1 MATKKMTELVI
12 CQDTNLEIDTEL
24 VIDDGLSM
32 SATPKQQLSP
42 AIAAEMKPE
51 RIGYRLQLLRE
62 ALELKP
68 SEISD
73 MLGIPRTYWSRF
85 ENGNRAITEVTAAL
99 LVERFGVTLDF
110 LILGR
115 WDRLPLDLAEKM
127 RRVESLKNN

>member
-1 MATKKMTELVI
+1 MTDLVI
-12 CQDTNLEIDTEL
+12 RQDAKLEIDTEM
-24 VIDDGLSM
+24 VIDDCAPM
-32 SATPKQQLSP
+32 SAAAKKHLS
-42 AIAAEMKPE
+42 AVTAYEMKPE
-51 RIGYRLQLLRE
+51 RIGHRLMLLRE

-73 MLGIPRTYWSRF
+73 MLGLERTYWSRF
-85 ENGNRAITEVTAAL
+85 ENGNRAITDATAAL

-127 RRVESLKNN
+127 RRVESSKNN